1 MDSRMKMLELSKIR
15 IGKKGALELSIGTI
29 VILVLAMSMLILGL
43 ILIRTIFRGATG
55 TVNELDESVK
65 EEIKNIFVKEDELVL
80 VKLGAEKTAEIPAD
94 GDTHNVAFGA
104 RTIDGTT
111 VDIKQFKYKLSIDN
125 NARDN
130 CVKKIGEKKVEN
142 LLIQPIGSKLPFDK
156 FEGDKAFSLIEIR
169 VPEGTTLCSQKFFID
184 VEDRGEPLGR
194 DVFKVEIV
202 RKGFF

>member
-1 MDSRMKMLELSKIR
+1 MVLSLKKIKR
-15 IGKKGALELSIGTI
+15 KNKRAALELSIGTI

-43 ILIRTIFRGATG
+43 ILVRTIFSGATG
-55 TVNELDESVK
+55 TVEQLDESVK

-80 VKLGAEKTAEIPAD
+80 VKLGAEKTAEVPAD

-111 VDIKQFKYKLSIDN
+111 VDIREFKYKLSIDN

-130 CVKKIGEKKVEN
+130 CVSRIGERVVEHF
-142 LLIQPIGSKLPFDK
+142 LIQPVGTRIAFDE
-156 FEGDKAFSLIEIR
+156 FEGDKAYALVEISI
-169 VPEGTTLCSQKFFID
+169 PEGTLLCTQKFFID
-184 VEDRGEPLGR
+184 VEDRGKPLGR
-194 DVFKVEIV
+194 DVFKIEIV